1 MKQIELLLTENVDNL
16 GIVGDV
22 VKVRAGYARNFLL
35 PRLLATKPTPAAI
48 KRLSA
53 RRAEVEKE
61 LKKIRAEREGIFAR
75 LEKLEITML
84 RSANDQGILY
94 GGVSQHE
101 IAQAMRAEGYA
112 IEDRHVRIG
121 EQIKRLDSY
130 TIPIVLDAD
139 LRTEIKLWV
148 VSDKPREDLDGET
161 QPAEVEAA
169 PAGDG
174 GEKKERKSRKPKA
187 EATEEAAPAEAE
199 EKPKKSRKA
208 KAE

>member
-35 PRLLATKPTPAAI
+35 PRLLGTKPTPSAI

-75 LEKLEITML
+75 MEKLEITML

-101 IAQAMRAEGYA
+101 IAQAMRDEGYA

-130 TIPIVLDAD
+130 MIPIVLDAD
-139 LRTEIKLWV
+139 LRTEIKLWI
-148 VSDKPREDLDGET
+148 VSDKPSEDLEGENN
-161 QPAEVEAA
+161 EAQA
-169 PAGDG
+169 
-174 GEKKERKSRKPKA
+174 
-187 EATEEAAPAEAE
+187 EAAPAEG
-199 EKPKKSRKA
+199 EKKEKKSRKSKTEATDEAPAAQAEESPKKGKKA

>member
-35 PRLLATKPTPAAI
+35 PRLLATKPTPSAI

-130 TIPIVLDAD
+130 MIPIVLDAD
-139 LRTEIKLWV
+139 LRTEIKLWI
-148 VSDKPREDLDGET
+148 VSDKPREDLEGDNK
-161 QPAEVEAA
+161 PAEAEAA
-169 PAGDG
+169 PAE
-174 GEKKERKSRKPKA
+174 GEKKEKKSRKPKA

-199 EKPKKSRKA
+199 EKPKKGKKA